1 MTEKVTS
8 VQAPSADSILS
19 QAFVTNN
26 TIYVSGQILNTPDG
40 KLVEGTVREK
50 LQQIMTNIANILEEA
65 GSNFYNLDESWSRR
79 STKSV
84 GNKPVKRQS
93 V

>member
-50 LQQIMTNIANILEEA
+50 LQ
-65 GSNFYNLDESWSRR
+65 
-79 STKSV
+79 
-84 GNKPVKRQS
+84 
-93 V
+93 